1 MAQLTD
7 QQKTQIKFGIGQ
19 LMAHTPKWA
28 KVIITM
34 IGSLL
39 ITYNTVL
46 ETVPQVTA
54 YIPHNV
60 STAINLALLSIG
72 AICQMFGLKN
82 PFVSTPDSKDVP
94 VDTAGVTIIK
104 KVTDKE

>member
-7 QQKTQIKFGIGQ
+7 SQQAQVRFGLGQI
-19 LMAHTPKWA
+19 MAHTPKWA
-28 KVIITM
+28 KAIIIS

-39 ITYNTVL
+39 ITYNGL
-46 ETVPQVTA
+46 LASVPQLSA
-54 YIPHNV
+54 FIPHNISV
-60 STAINLALLSIG
+60 DINLAMLAAG
-72 AICQMFGLKN
+72 AICNMFGLKN
-82 PFVSTPDSKDVP
+82 PFVSIPAKDVP